1 MARRGVG
8 RFLPERSP
16 RRGDP
21 TLRGRPQPKRTRKLN
36 RRPQRPRREEL
47 SYLPF
52 FEKRRP
58 GLPAIHGDLNTR
70 APRGKPQSKDLNSKR
85 RKQSGRNFAKNAK
98 QPRAGQS
105 GSLKW
110 MARWV
115 LMGGWPSVSKR
126 LHEKRE
132 RQNCVNSERT
142 DAGTPARSFCRR
154 RQLSG
159 ISG

>member
-1 MARRGVG
+1 VFTWIVRVKVKLFTVNFLGGAKLFTVG
-8 RFLPERSP
+8 CGEWFLR
-16 RRGDP
+16 
-21 TLRGRPQPKRTRKLN
+21 
-36 RRPQRPRREEL
+36 L
-47 SYLPF
+47 SLPPMNNF
-52 FEKRRP
+52 
-58 GLPAIHGDLNTR
+58 GGTI
-70 APRGKPQSKDLNSKR
+70 SKR